1 MFSKTLVTGI
11 VRPEPAVLHLAPNP
25 ACLLLRPLQSSSFL
39 TDTWGAVGEPGKARA
54 GSMRQAPRPEPFLPR
69 PHTSPA
75 SHPRSREAADL
86 RPHAH
91 AQRGRCI
98 SHGRRRHP
106 LPSVLFQE
114 SGGSSFPQERR
125 TGSISEPLGSTICH
139 RDGDTFPSPTPWAP
153 VPISL
158 TPQQTRTL
166 QKPPRPRLRVIPR
179 PSLPSPA
186 SPHPLVP
193 GEARA
198 VASGA
203 PAVAPRRVPALPGDP
218 GARLSPSGAGGT
230 PLTATDADRLAEPG
244 ASGHWWDPR

>member
-1 MFSKTLVTGI
+1 MGRSG
-11 VRPEPAVLHLAPNP
+11 
-25 ACLLLRPLQSSSFL
+25 
-39 TDTWGAVGEPGKARA
+39 GAREGTA

-75 SHPRSREAADL
+75 CHPRSREAADL
-86 RPHAH
+86 RPNAH

-106 LPSVLFQE
+106 LPSELFQE
-114 SGGSSFPQERR
+114 SGGSSFPRERR
-125 TGSISEPLGSTICH
+125 TGSISEPLGNTICH

-153 VPISL
+153 VPISS
-158 TPQQTRTL
+158 TPSRRG
-166 QKPPRPRLRVIPR
+166 PCRNPRGPRLRVIPR
-179 PSLPSPA
+179 PSLPSPT
-186 SPHPLVP
+186 SPHPPVP